1 MCSVVGAEG
10 DGCDEHEAGAGA
22 GPEGT
27 ATSPGRADGPVLP
40 RPTAASQSGG
50 GGRQWRRRWLS
61 PTLVQVAHLQRVH
74 QLRLA
79 VALRL
84 RSVTHTHTH
93 THTRLTALRPRLP
106 R

>member
-40 RPTAASQSGG
+40 RPSAASQSGG
-50 GGRQWRRRWLS
+50 GGRQWRRRGLS
-61 PTLVQVAHLQRVH
+61 PTLVQVAHFQRVH
-74 QLRLA
+74 QLLRLA

-93 THTRLTALRPRLP
+93 TRLTALRPRLP